1 MTAHNWGNQTWAF
14 CLETPIF
21 GCFCKDTEYVCFSQ
35 QRKYKQFILRPHSI
49 SRLAWPGVI
58 WFLIKIRKMAA
69 SAVSQDRYK
78 PFKQEIAN
86 FCERAYVYTHWGQTS
101 ITISNSFLNKFSPAA
116 SGSDILVIAYLGP
129 PPNCFIAYGRDC
141 CFETGCLFS
150 SILIFPPIKHQL

>member
-21 GCFCKDTEYVCFSQ
+21 VCFFEDTEYVCFSQ
-35 QRKYKQFILRPHSI
+35 QREYKQFMLRPHSI

-86 FCERAYVYTHWGQTS
+86 FCVHVCVHSLGTNQHYLKQFFLEQIFSSSIGQRY
-101 ITISNSFLNKFSPAA
+101 ISHC
-116 SGSDILVIAYLGP
+116 ILGP

-141 CFETGCLFS
+141 CFEAGCLFS
-150 SILIFPPIKHQL
+150 SILILPPIKHQL